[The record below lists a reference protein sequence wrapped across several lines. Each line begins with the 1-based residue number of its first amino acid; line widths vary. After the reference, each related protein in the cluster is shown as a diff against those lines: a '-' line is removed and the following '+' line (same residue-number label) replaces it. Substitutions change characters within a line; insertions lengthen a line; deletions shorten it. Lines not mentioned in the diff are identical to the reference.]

1 MLSHFSH
8 TMLET
13 CNAGNM
19 YHVRNIC
26 PCCTCSAG
34 NMQHQ
39 EHVSHV
45 KHMSNDSHAT
55 LRDATAERFA
65 YVSYATARDVNLLC
79 QKHMSHVSDFA
90 LEMCYSLT
98 ICHMPDILP

>member
-1 MLSHFSH
+1 MLSHVSL

-39 EHVSHV
+39 KHVLHAKHLSH
-45 KHMSNDSHAT
+45 DSRAA
-55 LRDATAERFA
+55 LDATVERYP
-65 YVSYATARDVNLLC
+65 YVSYAMATDANLFFQQHL
-79 QKHMSHVSDFA
+79 SHVSDFA
-90 LEMCYSLT
+90 LEICYSRT
-98 ICHMPDILP
+98 ICHMPDMLP